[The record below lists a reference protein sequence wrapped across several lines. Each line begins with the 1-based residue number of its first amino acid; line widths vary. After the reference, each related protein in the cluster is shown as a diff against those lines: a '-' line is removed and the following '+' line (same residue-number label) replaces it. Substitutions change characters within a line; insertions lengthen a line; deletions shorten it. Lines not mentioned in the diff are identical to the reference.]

1 MVRSGDGPAPWMAA
15 LAPPTETTAFAERGS
30 RVTDNADVYRHER
43 ERSRQ
48 WGRSFFPLRYLC
60 QAGKSYVRTG
70 TYSVVFTVD
79 RDPRRLPELASDDAY
94 VFKTGEIVDVEE
106 FRNDPE
112 VCM

>member
-1 MVRSGDGPAPWMAA
+1 M
-15 LAPPTETTAFAERGS
+15 
-30 RVTDNADVYRHER
+30 TDNADVYRHER